1 VKSLETH
8 DKSRMMLQGVSQK
21 FDIRMQPIASQFP
34 EGVIALDPTI
44 QLQLEILG
52 GFIVL
57 LWVLETVDQLLLRNR
72 LNALGIR
79 PRTQIGLRGILFA
92 PLLHGSW
99 AHLAANTVPFLVLG
113 WLVLLNGFNQFA
125 IVTAV
130 VWIVS
135 GLGVWLFASRNS
147 LHIGASG
154 VVFGYLGFLLARGYF
169 RQDFGSIAIA
179 VVVLALYGPLIW
191 GILPF
196 RRGISWQGHLFGM
209 VGGVLA
215 ARYLP
220 QLQQGFAT
228 IEQMLQ
234 R

>member
-1 VKSLETH
+1 MTYDASGCISKL
-8 DKSRMMLQGVSQK
+8 D
-21 FDIRMQPIASQFP
+21 DRMQPF
-34 EGVIALDPTI
+34 ALDPTI
-44 QLQLEILG
+44 QFQLQILG
-52 GFIVL
+52 GFVAL

-79 PRTQIGLRGILFA
+79 PRKQIGLRGIVFA

-99 AHLAANTVPFLVLG
+99 GHLAANTVPFLVLG
-113 WLVLLNGFNQFA
+113 WLVLLNGLTVFT
-125 IVTAV
+125 IVTAL
-130 VWIVS
+130 VWLVS
-135 GLGVWLFASRNS
+135 GLGVWLFAPGNS

-154 VVFGYLGFLLARGYF
+154 VVFGYLGFLLARSYF
-169 RQDFGSIAIA
+169 QQDLGSIAIA
-179 VVVLALYGPLIW
+179 VVVLLLYGPLIW

-196 RRGISWQGHLFGM
+196 RRGISWQGHLFGL
-209 VGGVLA
+209 VGGVVA

-228 IEQMLQ
+228 VFPAVFPGMFP